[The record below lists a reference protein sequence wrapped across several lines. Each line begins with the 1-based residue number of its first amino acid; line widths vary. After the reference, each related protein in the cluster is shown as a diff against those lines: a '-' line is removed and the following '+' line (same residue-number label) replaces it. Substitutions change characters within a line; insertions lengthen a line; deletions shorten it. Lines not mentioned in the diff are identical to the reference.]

1 MTNRPASRVSRPR
14 STAARASA
22 TSKTSPRARVADD
35 APLGASGKALMILE
49 LVSAAREPL
58 AMSELVRRS
67 GLTKPTAHRITAALA
82 EMGLIERD
90 HWKRGYIEGPRLI
103 KLALDTLSAAA
114 PRTLRHSILR
124 ALSQEVGETCNFG
137 VLQGSEVVYLDRVEA
152 KWPLGLRFDAGSR
165 VPSHA
170 SAIGKLLLA
179 LQEPTRRAELLAALP
194 LVRHTS
200 RTITD
205 AQRLVRALDKI
216 RDTGIGIDEQEFIEG
231 VVCIAMPVRSDDD
244 TIVGAIAISAPHAR
258 LDLDQL
264 LKFAPALRDATV
276 RMAATFSTDAAAH
289 HAKASGNGKRAPS
302 SRRSAGRTQGA
313 RAP

>member
-1 MTNRPASRVSRPR
+1 MTNRATNRPASR
-14 STAARASA
+14 T
-22 TSKTSPRARVADD
+22 PRARSSAPRAEAIDTD
-35 APLGASGKALMILE
+35 AATPLGASGKALMILE

-58 AMSELVRRS
+58 SMAELVRRS

-90 HWKRGYIEGPRLI
+90 NWKRGYIEGPRLI

-137 VLQGSEVVYLDRVEA
+137 VLSGSEVVYLDRVEA
-152 KWPLGLRFDAGSR
+152 VWPLGLRFEAGSR

-179 LQEPTRRAELLAALP
+179 LQPADQRAEMIAALP

-200 RTITD
+200 RTTTD
-205 AQRLVRALDKI
+205 AARLTRALDKI
-216 RDTGIGIDEQEFIEG
+216 RETGIGTDEQEYIDG
-231 VVCIAMPVRSDDD
+231 VVCIAMPVQSNSGDV
-244 TIVGAIAISAPHAR
+244 VGAIAISAPQAR
-258 LDLDQL
+258 LGLDQL
-264 LKFAPALRDATV
+264 LKFAPALRDAAT
-276 RMAATFSTDAAAH
+276 RMGATFHLDPPERAATAPPRSEGGRRTPQRRTR
-289 HAKASGNGKRAPS
+289 GRAD
-302 SRRSAGRTQGA
+302 A
-313 RAP
+313 RAT

>member
-1 MTNRPASRVSRPR
+1 MANRTTARAPRPR
-14 STAARASA
+14 PPAVRASA
-22 TSKTSPRARVADD
+22 AGAEN

-58 AMSELVRRS
+58 SMAELVRRS

-90 HWKRGYIEGPRLI
+90 NWKRGYIEGPRLI

-114 PRTLRHSILR
+114 PRALRHSILQ

-137 VLQGSEVVYLDRVEA
+137 VLSGSEVVYLDRVEA
-152 KWPLGLRFDAGSR
+152 KWPLGLRFEAGSR

-179 LQEPTRRAELLAALP
+179 IQEPARRAEMIAALP
-194 LVRHTS
+194 LVRYTN
-200 RTITD
+200 RTVTD
-205 AQRLVRALDKI
+205 PARLVRALDKI
-216 RDTGIGIDEQEFIEG
+216 RETGIGTDEQEFIEG
-231 VVCIAMPVRSDDD
+231 VVCIAMPVRSDNGD
-244 TIVGAIAISAPHAR
+244 IVGAIAISAPHAR
-258 LDLDQL
+258 RGLDEL
-264 LKFAPALRDATV
+264 LTFAPALREATA
-276 RMAATFSTDAAAH
+276 RMGATFRREPAERSAAPRSGRQAVPQRR
-289 HAKASGNGKRAPS
+289 ASGRVP
-302 SRRSAGRTQGA
+302 A